1 MSLGCFGFFNEIAE
15 SLGLSDDIID
25 NLNEL
30 SGDYMI
36 SRYPDVSGM
45 VPYEEYDREIAV
57 EKINVAKFVFEKLK
71 DRYRRIEVKHE

>member
-1 MSLGCFGFFNEIAE
+1 MALFNWPGNPWVEE
-15 SLGLSDDIID
+15 EDDDIID

-57 EKINVAKFVFEKLK
+57 EKINVAKFIFEKLK
-71 DRYRRIEVKHE
+71 DRYRRMEVKHE